1 MCRVQFRLMAKV
13 LLVADAEWVINDVRA
28 ALSDPD
34 HELVE
39 ITDPREAE
47 DAWYDE
53 EPDVVVIDLQ
63 VGSMGGFAV
72 TRALR
77 SAAHALEEP
86 APPTLILLD
95 RSADSFLA
103 GRSGADA
110 WLLKPVPAFDLRRT
124 IAELTAATAETSS

>member
-1 MCRVQFRLMAKV
+1 MAKV

-39 ITDPREAE
+39 VADPREAE
-47 DAWYDE
+47 DVWYDE
-53 EPDVVVIDLQ
+53 EPDVVVVDLQ

-77 SAAHALEEP
+77 SAASALNE
-86 APPTLILLD
+86 APTPTIILLD
-95 RSADSFLA
+95 RSVDTFIA

-110 WLLKPVPAFDLRRT
+110 SLLKPVPAFDLRQK
-124 IAELTAATAETSS
+124 IGELAAAAAEASS

>member
-1 MCRVQFRLMAKV
+1 MAKV

-28 ALSDPD
+28 ALSDPA

-39 ITDPREAE
+39 VADPREAE

-53 EPDVVVIDLQ
+53 EPDVVVVDLQ

-72 TRALR
+72 TRSLR
-77 SAAHALEEP
+77 SAASALNES
-86 APPTLILLD
+86 PTPTILLLD
-95 RSADSFLA
+95 RTVDTFLA

-110 WLLKPVPAFDLRRT
+110 WLLKPLAAFDLRER
-124 IAELTAATAETSS
+124 IGELTAAAAEATS